1 MATQNCKWES
11 VRRVKIQKADMNNPS
26 LLVCTILL
34 SILATQEYTSTTKT
48 LGGGEGG
55 DKITLDS
62 LNYHFFYLTVKCR
75 IPVFK
80 PNFRPLQAGP
90 APQMIGK
97 HDDLHH
103 C

>member
-1 MATQNCKWES
+1 MK
-11 VRRVKIQKADMNNPS
+11 NPS

-34 SILATQEYTSTTKT
+34 SILATQEYTSTTQT

-80 PNFRPLQAGP
+80 PNFPPLQADP